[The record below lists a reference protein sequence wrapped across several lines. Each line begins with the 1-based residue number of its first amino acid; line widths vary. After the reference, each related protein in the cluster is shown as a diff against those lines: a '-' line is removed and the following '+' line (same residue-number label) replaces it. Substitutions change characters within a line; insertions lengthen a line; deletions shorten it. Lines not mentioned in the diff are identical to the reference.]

1 MKLPVSYLFVPG
13 DRPDRFA
20 KALAAGAQA
29 IIIDL
34 EDAVAPDAKSSAREH
49 IRARAESRPSAD
61 VDVLVRINDVATPW
75 FEADLTLIREC
86 AIRGIV
92 LPKAERATDIARLM
106 AALPREGFVVP
117 IVETARGVLNVDEVA
132 SAAGV
137 QRIAFGT
144 LDYAVDLDLSGD
156 ERGLIYPAC
165 RMALASK
172 AAGIATPIGSPG
184 SAMQNSVRSAIRAGL
199 RLWRRLPIH
208 LAART
213 PTVRSR
219 RLPRNR
225 LGQRVVA
232 AVESDAV
239 RCGRRQDGRPAVIL
253 KAAERFSRAQ
263 RHCSRLSAPARRRRR
278 DRFQQYLWVVRA
290 GDRGFAVEDEK
301 RHATDANGA
310 RLAVLGLDVGEP
322 RGRRQRS
329 APRLPASRRRS
340 QCEPAPPDRSATAPR

>member
-49 IRARAESRPSAD
+49 IRAWTASRPGVD

-75 FEADLTLIREC
+75 FDADLALAPEC

-92 LPKAERATDIARLM
+92 LPKAERSADIARVM
-106 AALPREGFVVP
+106 AALARGGFVVP

-172 AAGIATPIGSPG
+172 AAGIATPIAGVTPEIGNDAKLESDLQF
-184 SAMQNSVRSAIRAGL
+184 ARACGFGAKL
-199 RLWRRLPIH
+199 CIH
-208 LAART
+208 PSQLAHTHRAFT
-213 PTVRSR
+213 PTAEEIAWA
-219 RLPRNR
+219 
-225 LGQRVVA
+225 QRVVA
-232 AVESDAV
+232 AVESGRGAV
-239 RCGRRQDGRPAVIL
+239 QVDGKMVDRPVIL
-253 KAAERFSRAQ
+253 KAHVILERA
-263 RHCSRLSAPARRRRR
+263 AP
-278 DRFQQYLWVVRA
+278 LPKA
-290 GDRGFAVEDEK
+290 G
-301 RHATDANGA
+301 
-310 RLAVLGLDVGEP
+310 
-322 RGRRQRS
+322 
-329 APRLPASRRRS
+329 
-340 QCEPAPPDRSATAPR
+340 

>member
-29 IIIDL
+29 VIIDL

-49 IRARAESRPSAD
+49 IRAWTASRPGVD

-75 FEADLTLIREC
+75 FDADLALAREC

-92 LPKAERATDIARLM
+92 LPKAERAADIARVM
-106 AALPREGFVVP
+106 AALARGGFVVP

-137 QRIAFGT
+137 QRVAFGT

-172 AAGIATPIGSPG
+172 AAAIATPIAGVTPEIGNDAKLESDLQF
-184 SAMQNSVRSAIRAGL
+184 ARACGFGAKL
-199 RLWRRLPIH
+199 CIH
-208 LAART
+208 PSQLAHTQRAFT
-213 PTVRSR
+213 PTAEEIAWA
-219 RLPRNR
+219 
-225 LGQRVVA
+225 QRVVA
-232 AVESDAV
+232 AVESGHGAV
-239 RCGRRQDGRPAVIL
+239 QVDGKMVDRPVIL
-253 KAAERFSRAQ
+253 KAHVILERA
-263 RHCSRLSAPARRRRR
+263 AP
-278 DRFQQYLWVVRA
+278 LPKA
-290 GDRGFAVEDEK
+290 G
-301 RHATDANGA
+301 
-310 RLAVLGLDVGEP
+310 
-322 RGRRQRS
+322 
-329 APRLPASRRRS
+329 
-340 QCEPAPPDRSATAPR
+340 

>member
-49 IRARAESRPSAD
+49 IRAWTASRPDAD

-75 FEADLTLIREC
+75 FDADLALAREC

-92 LPKAERATDIARLM
+92 LPKAERAADIARVM
-106 AALPREGFVVP
+106 AALARGGFVVP
-117 IVETARGVLNVDEVA
+117 IVETARGVHNVDEVA

-172 AAGIATPIGSPG
+172 AAGIATPIAGVTPEIGNDAKLDSDLQF
-184 SAMQNSVRSAIRAGL
+184 ARACGFGAKL
-199 RLWRRLPIH
+199 CIH
-208 LAART
+208 PSQLAHTQRAFT
-213 PTVRSR
+213 PTADEIAWA
-219 RLPRNR
+219 
-225 LGQRVVA
+225 QRVVA
-232 AVESDAV
+232 AAESGRGAV
-239 RCGRRQDGRPAVIL
+239 QVDGKMVDRPVIL
-253 KAAERFSRAQ
+253 KAQAILERA
-263 RHCSRLSAPARRRRR
+263 AP
-278 DRFQQYLWVVRA
+278 LPKA
-290 GDRGFAVEDEK
+290 G
-301 RHATDANGA
+301 
-310 RLAVLGLDVGEP
+310 
-322 RGRRQRS
+322 
-329 APRLPASRRRS
+329 
-340 QCEPAPPDRSATAPR
+340 

>member
-1 MKLPVSYLFVPG
+1 MKLPVSYLFVPA

-49 IRARAESRPSAD
+49 IRAWTASRPGAD

-75 FEADLTLIREC
+75 FDADLALAREC

-92 LPKAERATDIARLM
+92 LPKAERAADIARVM
-106 AALPREGFVVP
+106 AALARGGFVVP

-172 AAGIATPIGSPG
+172 AAAIATPIAGVTPEIGNDAKLESDLQF
-184 SAMQNSVRSAIRAGL
+184 ARACGFGAKL
-199 RLWRRLPIH
+199 CIH
-208 LAART
+208 PSQLAHTHRAFT
-213 PTVRSR
+213 PTAEEIAWA
-219 RLPRNR
+219 
-225 LGQRVVA
+225 QRVVA
-232 AVESDAV
+232 AVESGRGAV
-239 RCGRRQDGRPAVIL
+239 QVDGKMVDRPVIL
-253 KAAERFSRAQ
+253 KARVILERA
-263 RHCSRLSAPARRRRR
+263 AP
-278 DRFQQYLWVVRA
+278 
-290 GDRGFAVEDEK
+290 
-301 RHATDANGA
+301 
-310 RLAVLGLDVGEP
+310 
-322 RGRRQRS
+322 
-329 APRLPASRRRS
+329 LPK
-340 QCEPAPPDRSATAPR
+340 TG